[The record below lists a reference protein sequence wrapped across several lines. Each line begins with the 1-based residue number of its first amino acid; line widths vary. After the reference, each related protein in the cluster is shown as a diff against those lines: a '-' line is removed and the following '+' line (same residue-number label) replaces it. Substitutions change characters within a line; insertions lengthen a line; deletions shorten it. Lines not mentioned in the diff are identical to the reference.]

1 MTTRSFLL
9 LPAIAVA
16 LSGCMYQTPQP
27 IVYQPM
33 GLPPQPAPLQAANT
47 GAIYQASATP
57 VAAGFRGM
65 FEDRRARQVGDT
77 LTIMIS
83 EKTTAHK
90 KNTGNVGRT
99 GSLGVSVPQLFG
111 INTNVVNDLGVS
123 ANTSNKFDSSAANGS
138 ANDFTGT
145 IAVQVIGVQ
154 PNGNLVVSGEK
165 QIAIGQGNEF
175 VRFSGI
181 VNPAN
186 VTAANTVL
194 STQVADARM
203 EYRGTGYVA
212 EAQQMGWLS
221 RFFLSVMP
229 F

>member
-1 MTTRSFLL
+1 MKIRIFL
-9 LPAIAVA
+9 LPAA
-16 LSGCMYQTPQP
+16 LLLSLAGCMYQPPQP

-33 GLPPQPAPLQAANT
+33 GLPPQPAPLQPGNA
-47 GAIYQASATP
+47 GAIYQASVTP

-77 LTIMIS
+77 LTILIS
-83 EKTTAHK
+83 EKTTANK

-99 GSLGVSVPQLFG
+99 GSLGMSVPQLFG
-111 INTNVVNDLGVS
+111 FNTNVINDLGVS
-123 ANTSNKFDSSAANGS
+123 ANSSNKFDSSAANGS
-138 ANDFTGT
+138 ANDFSGT
-145 IAVQVIGVQ
+145 IAVSVIGVQ
-154 PNGNLVVSGEK
+154 PNGNLLVSGEK